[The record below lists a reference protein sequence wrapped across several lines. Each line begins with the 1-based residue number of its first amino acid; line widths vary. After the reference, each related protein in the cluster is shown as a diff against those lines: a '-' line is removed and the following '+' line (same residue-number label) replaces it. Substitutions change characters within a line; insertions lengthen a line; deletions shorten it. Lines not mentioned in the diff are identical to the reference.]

1 MKNYLSLS
9 VAISTLMAGSAFAQQ
24 IATPEIEEIYVT
36 GGADAIR
43 TLPGSASLLDSAAI
57 KEFDSTDLTDV
68 LSQVPGV
75 YIRFEDGYGL
85 RPNIGI
91 RGATS
96 DRSQKITIMED
107 GILIAP
113 SPYAAPAAYYVPNVN
128 RMDAIEVFKGPAS
141 IKYGP
146 HTVGGALNLVTRGL
160 PTEREAELSATF
172 GTDNYQKYRAF
183 YGDQKDLSDGN
194 EVRYWLDGLRYSSD
208 GFKELPGQ
216 DTGFARND
224 INTKIQW
231 QIPGAEMPQS
241 LTVKLGYADET
252 SDETYLGLSDDDFEL
267 NPVQRYAASA
277 KDEFT
282 SEHSQ
287 VHVLHGIELSPVLT
301 LNSTAYVNRFT
312 REWNKFDGFWQPPE
326 GGCGED
332 AEGESL
338 DCSPDIKFVLANP
351 DDWPVEMAILR
362 GERDSGTEY
371 EKIDVTNNARDY
383 GSQGL
388 SSQLAVNWGND
399 LVKHTTDFGLRFHH
413 DYVERNH
420 MPTAFNMV
428 NGELVDDGVQRA
440 PKTLNKSEAD
450 ALAVYI
456 HHEAEWEK
464 LSLSG
469 GLRVESID
477 SQVTDYLEA
486 PAEQV
491 QKRSDTVVIPGIG
504 AFYQWTDEFGLL
516 AGINKGFSPAVAGS
530 GAEPEESVN
539 YEYGVRFQNDK
550 LTADVIGF
558 FSDYSNLIGRCRVS
572 DSGCTSA
579 EEFNGGE
586 AEIYGFEFT
595 SEAVLAL
602 GASLDMPVSLVYTYT
617 DATFVTSFNSDFS
630 QWGNVLEGDEL
641 PYTPRHQAN
650 VGWGVEADNWSVRLD
665 GKFVGRMRELPDQG
679 SYVEGQFTPSYSTW
693 SLAGHYQPH
702 EQLDLMLAVEN
713 MFDKQVIVSRRP
725 FGARPNQP
733 LTVKAG
739 VSYNF

>member
-1 MKNYLSLS
+1 MKNCLPLAA
-9 VAISTLMAGSAFAQQ
+9 AITALMAGQTIAQE
-24 IATPEIEEIYVT
+24 IATPAIEEVYVT
-36 GGADAIR
+36 GGAEAIR

-68 LSQVPGV
+68 LGKVPGV

-96 DRSQKITIMED
+96 DRSQKITLMED

-172 GTDNYQKYRAF
+172 GSDNYQKYRAF
-183 YGDQKDLSDGN
+183 YGNQKTLNGGS

-208 GFKELPGQ
+208 GFKELSGQ

-224 INTKIQW
+224 INAKIQW
-231 QIPGAEMPQS
+231 QNPNADKPQS
-241 LTVKLGYADET
+241 LTLKLGYADET
-252 SDETYLGLSDDDFEL
+252 SDETYLGLSDDDFAQ

-277 KDEFT
+277 QDQFT

-287 VHVLHGIELSPVLT
+287 VHVLHGIEISPALT

-332 AEGESL
+332 ANGENIV
-338 DCSPDIKFVLANP
+338 CAPDIKIIL
-351 DDWPVEMAILR
+351 DDPEHFPREMAILR
-362 GERDSGTEY
+362 GERDSAEEY

-383 GSQGL
+383 GSQGI
-388 SSQLAVNWGND
+388 SSKLQVEWGGQS
-399 LVKHTTDFGLRFHH
+399 VAHTTDVGIRFHH

-420 MPTAFNMV
+420 QPAAFNMTD
-428 NGELVDDGVQRA
+428 GEMLYDEQARA

-450 ALAVYI
+450 ALAVYVN
-456 HHEAEWEK
+456 HEAEWDR
-464 LSLSG
+464 LRLSG
-469 GLRVESID
+469 GIRVESID
-477 SQVTDYLEA
+477 GKVTDYLEV
-486 PAEQV
+486 PEKQV
-491 QKRSDTVVIPGIG
+491 QERSDTVVIPGVG

-516 AGINKGFSPAVAGS
+516 AGINKGFSPSVAGS

-539 YEYGVRFQNDK
+539 YEYGVRFQNDSV
-550 LTADVIGF
+550 TADVIGF

-572 DSGCTSA
+572 DAGCGSA
-579 EEFNGGE
+579 EEFDGGE

-595 SEAVLAL
+595 SQAVLGL
-602 GASLDMPVSLVYTYT
+602 GVNLDMPVSLVYTYT
-617 DATFVTSFNSDFS
+617 DATFVTTFDSDFS
-630 QWGNVLEGDEL
+630 QWGNVLKGDEL

-650 VGWGVEADNWSVRLD
+650 VGWGLEADSWSVSLS
-665 GKFVGRMRELPDQG
+665 GNFVGRMRELPDQG
-679 SYVEGQFTPSYSTW
+679 SYVEGQFTPSYTTW
-693 SLAGHYQPH
+693 GLAGHYQPS
-702 EQLDLMLAVEN
+702 EQWDLLLAVEN

-739 VSYNF
+739 VNFTF